1 VRDVKVK
8 LPDGLTVDS
17 IFDKYCNTVYRLAF
31 ARTKNTYDADD
42 ILQTV
47 FVKLCGTDMQ
57 FRDEEH
63 IKAWLIR
70 VTVNTSKNLMT
81 SAWMRL
87 TDGMD
92 DNLSAEMQEKSEV
105 YYAVMKLPTKY
116 RTVVHLHYYEGYT
129 AAQIARLLSSKE
141 ATVKTQLRRARE
153 KLEKELKGEIF
164 GV

>member
-1 VRDVKVK
+1 MKVIF
-8 LPDGLTVDS
+8 PNGLTVDS

-47 FVKLCGTDMQ
+47 FMKLCGSNTE

-63 IKAWLIR
+63 IKAWLIK
-70 VTVNTSKNLMT
+70 VTVNTSKNLLT

-92 DNLSAEMQEKSEV
+92 DSLSSEMQEKSEV
-105 YYAVMKLPTKY
+105 
-116 RTVVHLHYYEGYT
+116 
-129 AAQIARLLSSKE
+129 
-141 ATVKTQLRRARE
+141 
-153 KLEKELKGEIF
+153 
-164 GV
+164 

>member
-1 VRDVKVK
+1 MKVK

-47 FVKLCGTDMQ
+47 FVKLCGTDTQ

-70 VTVNTSKNLMT
+70 VTVNTSKNLLT

-92 DNLSAEMQEKSEV
+92 DNLSTEMQEKSEV

>member
-1 VRDVKVK
+1 MKVIF
-8 LPDGLTVDS
+8 PNGLTVDS

-47 FVKLCGTDMQ
+47 FMKLCGSNTE

-63 IKAWLIR
+63 IKAWLIK
-70 VTVNTSKNLMT
+70 VTVNTSKNLLT

-92 DNLSAEMQEKSEV
+92 DSLSSEMQEKSEV
-105 YYAVMKLPTKY
+105 YYAVLKLPLKY
-116 RTVVHLHYYEGYT
+116 RTVIHLHYYEGYT
-129 AAQIARLLSSKE
+129 AAQIAQITSSKE
-141 ATVKTQLRRARE
+141 ATVKTQLKRARE
-153 KLEKELKGEIF
+153 RLAKELKGEDF